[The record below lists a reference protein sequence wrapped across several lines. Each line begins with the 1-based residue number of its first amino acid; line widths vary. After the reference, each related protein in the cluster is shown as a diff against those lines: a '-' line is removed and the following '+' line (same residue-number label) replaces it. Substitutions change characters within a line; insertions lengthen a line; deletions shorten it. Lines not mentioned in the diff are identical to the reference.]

1 MTSKFSNNLMI
12 SRTTCSRASL
22 FLASI
27 AGLAVLAGP
36 IYADDAAAVT
46 AVVPGGNLPPGAVV
60 AAEQKA
66 GGLTLQDCLALAAK
80 NSPAM
85 EQSTLSVDAA
95 QQRLIAAK
103 QAFKP
108 TYKAG
113 VHVSASSNPDVTFT
127 GADSTLVNR
136 ENERATLS
144 VHYTVSDGGKRKFT
158 VQAAKA
164 AVDSEKARGLQSQ
177 VLLLQETSLAYYNAL
192 HAQNAVD
199 IGNIAVKT
207 AEHNLEITQTRFS
220 IGTVT
225 RSDVLTATSAVDAS
239 KADLETRKLGVQD
252 ANAVLA
258 SLIGKDPSAPLEL
271 AGAQPPDWSLVED
284 LDGLLAKAQTASPLT
299 QQISASRVQ
308 AEANLKAVKADR
320 KPVITIMG
328 EFGEIASQN
337 SASGQ
342 YDYKPYALVGADVT
356 MPLWNGTLQHAREAE
371 QMDIIKAQDAQLKQL
386 AIDLRREL
394 AIGMATYHTSANRVT
409 IAGDT
414 VDNAQRAY
422 QFAQDKYSAGKATEE
437 DVVQALGLLSV
448 ARDQYQQSVNERD
461 TAAQNL
467 RWLTGLDMPT
477 QYVDVN

>member
-1 MTSKFSNNLMI
+1 MTFKFSNNLMI
-12 SRTTCSRASL
+12 SRTICSRASL
-22 FLASI
+22 SLACI

-36 IYADDAAAVT
+36 IYADDAAT
-46 AVVPGGNLPPGAVV
+46 VPM

-66 GGLTLQDCLALAAK
+66 GGLTLADCLALAAK
-80 NSPAM
+80 NSPTL
-85 EQSTLSVDAA
+85 EQYSLTIDAA
-95 QQRLIAAK
+95 KQRVIAAK

-108 TYKAG
+108 TFTAG
-113 VHVSASSNPDVTFT
+113 AHVSASSNPNVTFA

-158 VQAAKA
+158 VAAAQA
-164 AVDSEKARGLQSQ
+164 AVDSERARGLQSE
-177 VLLLQETSLAYYNAL
+177 VLLLQQTSLAYYNAL
-192 HAQNAVD
+192 HAQNAMD
-199 IGNIAVKT
+199 IGNVAVKT
-207 AEHNLEITQTRFS
+207 AEHNLDITQTRFS

-225 RSDVLTATSAVDAS
+225 RSDVLTATSAVDAAKS
-239 KADLETRKLGVQD
+239 DLETRKLGVQD

-258 SLIGKDPSAPLEL
+258 SLIGKDPSAPLDL
-271 AGAQPPDWSLVED
+271 AGAAPPDWSLVED
-284 LDGLLAKAQTASPLT
+284 LDSLLAKAQTASPLT
-299 QQISASRVQ
+299 QQISAARTQ
-308 AEANLKAVKADR
+308 AEANLKAVKAEN
-320 KPVITIMG
+320 KPVITILG

-356 MPLWNGTLQHAREAE
+356 MPLWNGTLQRARENE
-371 QMDIIKAQDAQLKQL
+371 QMDVIKAQDAQLKQMT
-386 AIDLRREL
+386 IDLRREL
-394 AIGMATYHTSANRVT
+394 AIGVATYHTSANRVT
-409 IAGDT
+409 IASDT

-448 ARDQYQQSVNERD
+448 ARDQYQQAVNERD

-467 RWLTGLDMPT
+467 RWLTGLDMPA
-477 QYVDVN
+477 QYIDANK